1 MFKTNVL
8 MMKNIEYAQCF
19 FVIATKLLC
28 LVLEWIYSGS
38 QEDDWEMT
46 LCINN
51 HRINNGETNVM
62 LKKHRKCQAP
72 KTGCHNWENL
82 TGN

>member
-8 MMKNIEYAQCF
+8 MMKNFEYAQCF
-19 FVIATKLLC
+19 FCDSYKTALSGIRMNLL
-28 LVLEWIYSGS
+28 WISGR
-38 QEDDWEMT
+38 WLRMT

-51 HRINNGETNVM
+51 HRISNGETNVM
-62 LKKHRKCQAP
+62 LKKHRKFQAP
-72 KTGCHNWENL
+72 KIGCHNWENL